1 MTKRR
6 SNRSEKQRTLIAQ
19 DAARLMAEHGIRD
32 FQLAKFKAAD
42 RLGIQR
48 NSPNL
53 PRNKEIQAALGE
65 YQRLFRADRQPYSL
79 QQLRRTALEVMGDLA
94 AFRPR
99 LVGPVLSG
107 HADVHSPVELHVFA
121 EAPEEL
127 AFHLMDRAVDYE
139 LGERRLRVTQTRF
152 RDFPVYCFNA
162 GGVRIEATVFAPDG
176 ERQAPLSPVDGRPMP
191 RAPSHRL
198 ASLLADDDAETCG
211 SGSPPTPAH

>member
-1 MTKRR
+1 MAKRR

-42 RLGIQR
+42 RLGVQR

-53 PRNKEIQAALGE
+53 PRNSEIQAALGE
-65 YQRLFRADRQPYSL
+65 YQRLFRADCQPYSL
-79 QQLRRTALEVMGDLA
+79 QQLRRVALAVMGDLA
-94 AFRPR
+94 QFRPR

-107 HADVHSPVELHVFA
+107 HADVHSPVELHIFA

-127 AFHLMDRAVDYE
+127 AFHLMDRAIDYE
-139 LGERRLRVTQTRF
+139 LGERRLRVAQTQF
-152 RDFPVYCFNA
+152 RNFPVYSFQA
-162 GGVRIEATVFAPDG
+162 DGVRIEATVFTVEG

-198 ASLLADDDAETCG
+198 ASLLADDEAQSPG
-211 SGSPPTPAH
+211 SGSSPAAH